1 MAGYGLRG
9 YGLDGYG
16 ISAQIFERQ
25 PDEELRLQDS
35 DIKEVRNVV
44 SQGFGVSDSTVTSI
58 SAVRSEQLVLEDSL
72 LAKLA
77 TFVNLEQDL
86 RPNDQF
92 EFSLSRRE
100 SENVA
105 FDDRQLSRAI
115 KALDEDFRIADDLS
129 LAALLEREESVT
141 ASAPLAEFSLLKP
154 RTEDIETDD
163 EVDTEGEFF
172 RDFRASLL
180 LLDSDILDLNR
191 PLTETAGLVDADAR
205 SLISKPQ
212 EERIGISAVI
222 PQRRIFLEREE
233 SLTPAPDLEKF
244 IRKPLEAQI
253 DFSQFIQL
261 QLGFQ
266 TRFQQGVTVTDSD
279 VVFSLRK
286 TLNEQVTPQTVFDR
300 VFEGFRTIRIELLI
314 ELGNGGLPILSG
326 DPIINLRKSF
336 EDQANR
342 VEVATRPHNE
352 VERR

>member
-58 SAVRSEQLVLEDSL
+58 SAVRSEKVTLEDRFL
-72 LAKLA
+72 QKVA
-77 TFVNLEQDL
+77 TFVKLEQDL
-86 RPNDQF
+86 RPEDQF
-92 EFSLSRRE
+92 EFNLSRSR
-100 SENVA
+100 SQSISI
-105 FDDRQLSRAI
+105 DDSQLSRVI
-115 KALDEDFRIADDLS
+115 KALDEDVRIADDLFVAS
-129 LAALLEREESVT
+129 LLEIEASVAT
-141 ASAPLAEFSLLKP
+141 SADLAEFALQKP
-154 RTEDIETDD
+154 RAEDIGLED

-172 RDFRASLL
+172 RDFSASVL
-180 LLDSDILDLNR
+180 LLDSDVLDLGK

-212 EERIGISAVI
+212 KEQIDISSVI
-222 PQRRIFLEREE
+222 PKRRIFLKREE
-233 SLTPAPDLEKF
+233 SLAPVPDLEKF
-244 IRKPLEAQI
+244 IKKPLKARV